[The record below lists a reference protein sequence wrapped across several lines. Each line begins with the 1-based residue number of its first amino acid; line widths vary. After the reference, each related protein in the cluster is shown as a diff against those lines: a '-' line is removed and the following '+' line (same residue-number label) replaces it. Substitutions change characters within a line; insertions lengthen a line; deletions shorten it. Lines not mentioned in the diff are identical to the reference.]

1 MNDFANNNNLK
12 TAKHLVVKLLARR
25 EHSKV
30 ELRHKLSQRGYA
42 DEIIDEALQW
52 LAKSALQS
60 DAKFAQA
67 YIAMRSRRGFGPL
80 CIAHEL
86 QQRGIDKEVIA
97 DYLPTDCEYWLPF
110 ATREHDKWC
119 KNKSITSV
127 AERVKLTR
135 FLQRRGFSGEQI
147 KCLMINQRYF

>member
-1 MNDFANNNNLK
+1 MNHIANDLK

-25 EHSKV
+25 EHSQV
-30 ELRHKLSQRGYA
+30 ELRHKLLQRGYA
-42 DEIIDEALQW
+42 GETIDEALQW
-52 LAKSALQS
+52 VAKSALQS

-86 QQRGIDKEVIA
+86 QQRGIDKEIIA
-97 DYLPTDCEYWLPF
+97 EYLPTDLDYWLPF
-110 ATREHDKWC
+110 AIRERDKWC
-119 KNKSITSV
+119 KNKSIASV
-127 AERVKLTR
+127 AERIQLTR

-147 KCLMINQRYF
+147 KCLMING